1 MQKIIWLINFNH
13 YILSLFGNLFFMG
26 EILTF
31 GLKNKIDSEL
41 NYLKE
46 WITKTPAQIQIIL
59 DTPCDEIVIL
69 EDKNRL
75 RDLIFEYI
83 VQKLDKDNISF
94 KPDITQAMQYIS
106 DLVFKIWINDDKIKD
121 IINNPYFN
129 YWMEKNEPKKAWDA
143 SVYNFVTKPDWSKY
157 LKRENYLNFA
167 TSWYYQYFWKEF
179 AWWINQVLPYMEEF
193 SKEKLFIND
202 KIYLIKN

>member
-1 MQKIIWLINFNH
+1 
-13 YILSLFGNLFFMG
+13 MG

-31 GLKNKIDSEL
+31 VSRNKIDSEL

-46 WITKTPAQIQIIL
+46 WITQTPSQVQIIL

-83 VQKLDKDNISF
+83 VQKLDKDKISF

-106 DLVFKIWINDDKIKD
+106 DLVFKIWINDEKITD

-129 YWMEKNEPKKAWDA
+129 YWMWKNEPKKAWDA
-143 SVYNFVTKPDWSKY
+143 SVYNFVTKPDWDKY

-193 SKEKLFIND
+193 SKEKLLING
-202 KIYLIKN
+202 KMYLVKN